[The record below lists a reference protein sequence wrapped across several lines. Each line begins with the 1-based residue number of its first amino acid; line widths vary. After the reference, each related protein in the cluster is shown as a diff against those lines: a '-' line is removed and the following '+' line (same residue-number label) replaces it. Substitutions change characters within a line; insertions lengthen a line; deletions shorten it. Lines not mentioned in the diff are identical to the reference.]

1 MSEYYVKDVVCD
13 YGVYEDGVLKL
24 ILNSRGYAQMICDIL
39 KLDEDCYKAL
49 QHDTPLPPIM
59 KLYPEITDE
68 TILSLRAVLHG
79 CNTNNKCKVG
89 YFAYDIKNPHNF
101 PIISFEQAINN
112 VANLI
117 IELTEK
123 R

>member
-1 MSEYYVKDVVCD
+1 MLE
-13 YGVYEDGVLKL
+13 LINRKL
-24 ILNSRGYAQMICDIL
+24 IEWDSFPNDFA
-39 KLDEDCYKAL
+39 ECYPDFAHKRNI
-49 QHDTPLPPIM
+49 DNM
-59 KLYPEITDE
+59 KSINIYDE

-79 CNTNNKCKVG
+79 CRTNNKCKCG

-101 PIISFEQAINN
+101 PMISFEQAINN

-117 IELTEK
+117 IELTELTEK